1 MAFKDTLERVL
12 ALGLAAELDGKT
24 TNPQATANPETKAPA
39 GTVQDRIAGV
49 NFFGGANTQ
58 QNILILTAVVVG
70 LLGVVYL
77 IRR

>member
-12 ALGLAAELDGKT
+12 LVGLAAEVDGKT
-24 TNPQATANPETKAPA
+24 SNPQGTANPEAKAPA
-39 GTVQDRIAGV
+39 GTVQDRIAGF

-58 QNILILTAVVVG
+58 QNILVLTAVIVG

-77 IRR
+77 IRK